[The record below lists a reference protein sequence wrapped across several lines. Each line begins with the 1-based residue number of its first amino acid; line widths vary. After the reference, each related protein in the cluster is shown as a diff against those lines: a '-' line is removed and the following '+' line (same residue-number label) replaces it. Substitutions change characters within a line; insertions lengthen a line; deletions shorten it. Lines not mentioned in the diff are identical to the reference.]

1 MAGESDAAD
10 ADGDAA
16 GDASDPAV
24 VDGHTD
30 AVLRCHGAGRTFL
43 ERTDEGHLDLLRAR
57 EGGLDVVTLA
67 TFVPNSAGGSL
78 GSNPADEPAP
88 ELDPVVA
95 RRETYEQLALP
106 HRWAHESDDLRV
118 VETVADLDACL
129 DGDALGAVVHL
140 EGAEAVDPDCSNL
153 DLLYAAGVRSIGPV
167 WSRPN
172 AFGHGVPLV
181 HDATPDTGPGLTE
194 AGERLV
200 RACNE
205 RGIVVDGAHMTAAA
219 LADTA
224 DVSTDPLV
232 VSHGGAHAVSPSAR
246 NYTDDQIERI
256 ADSGGL
262 LGITLATTQLR
273 PDGADDPDTDVSL
286 VADHV
291 EHVVD
296 LVGVEHVALGTDF
309 DGATIPDGVG
319 DAAGFGAVL
328 EALRER
334 GFEGEDLAAIA
345 GGNWRRVFAATW

>member
-1 MAGESDAAD
+1 MVDESDAA
-10 ADGDAA
+10 AA
-16 GDASDPAV
+16 TETDRDEGPPV

-30 AVLRCHGAGRTFL
+30 AVLRCHGSARSFL
-43 ERTDEGHLDLLRAR
+43 ERSEDGHLDLPRAR

-78 GSNPADEPAP
+78 ESTPPDEPAP

-106 HRWAHESDDLRV
+106 RRWAHESEAFRI
-118 VETVADLDACL
+118 VERVADLDACL
-129 DGDALGAVVHL
+129 DGDALGGVLHL
-140 EGAEAVDPDCSNL
+140 EGAGAVEPDCSNL

-172 AFGHGVPLV
+172 AFGHGVPLI
-181 HDATPDTGPGLTE
+181 HDETPDTGPGLTE

-219 LADTA
+219 LSDTA
-224 DVSTDPLV
+224 AVSTDPLV

-256 ADSGGL
+256 AESDGL

-273 PDGADDPDTDVSL
+273 PDGADDPDTPVSL

-291 EHVVD
+291 EHVAD

-328 EALRER
+328 DALRER
-334 GFEGEDLAAIA
+334 GFEGDDLDAIA

>member
-10 ADGDAA
+10 ADGTAA
-16 GDASDPAV
+16 DGEADPAV

-30 AVLRCHGAGRTFL
+30 AILRCHGSGRTFL
-43 ERTDEGHLDLLRAR
+43 ERTDEGHLDLPRAR
-57 EGGLDVVTLA
+57 DGGLDVVTLA

-78 GSNPADEPAP
+78 GATPADEPAP
-88 ELDPVVA
+88 GLDAVVA

-106 HRWAHESDDLRV
+106 HRWAHESDEFRIV
-118 VETVADLDACL
+118 KRVADLDACL
-129 DGDALGAVVHL
+129 DGDALGAVLHL
-140 EGAEAVDPDCSNL
+140 EGAEAVDPDCANL

-246 NYTDDQIERI
+246 NYTDEQIERI
-256 ADSGGL
+256 ADSDGL

-273 PDGADDPDTDVSL
+273 PDGADDPETPVSL

-291 EHVVD
+291 EHVVE

-319 DAAGFGAVL
+319 DATGLPAVLDALRDRGFG
-328 EALRER
+328 
-334 GFEGEDLAAIA
+334 GEDLAAIL
-345 GGNWRRVFAATW
+345 GGNWRRVFAAIW